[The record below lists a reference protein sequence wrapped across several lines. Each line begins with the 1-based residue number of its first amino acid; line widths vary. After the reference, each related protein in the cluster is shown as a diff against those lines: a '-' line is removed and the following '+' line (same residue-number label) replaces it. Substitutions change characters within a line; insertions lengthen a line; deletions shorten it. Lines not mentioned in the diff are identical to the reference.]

1 MCYTVGVD
9 DENERVGSYM
19 TTTPR
24 TNEALDTPVDTA
36 PQNPN
41 FTPDSFPM
49 MEMGTVVDID
59 TLMHHADAKGDA

>member
-1 MCYTVGVD
+1 
-9 DENERVGSYM
+9 M
-19 TTTPR
+19 TTTLR
-24 TNEALDTPVDTA
+24 ENEALGAELDTAVDTAVDTA

-59 TLMHHADAKGDA
+59 TLMHHADAEGDA